1 MAESTAIRGTFES
14 VHEAPRTQQQHAF
27 APDAAASS
35 AVAASDFVPMLV
47 LCTPILCASLFSK
60 LGIPGYA
67 SLGIGIGIPLTM
79 LALAIGILNNSVRLD
94 PRRLGFYCITLAV
107 LVLPQLLQAGTFSTD
122 SLMMLAV
129 LHIPYAMVVTRGHE
143 LAMRVL
149 KFFLHIASL
158 LAVLAVAQYFLQG
171 FIDQALLYPIDNLV
185 PQQFVVQGFNAQ
197 GTIHYASTQVRA
209 TGMFMLEPSFLTQFL
224 AIAIIAETLTSTK
237 LWRLGLYAAGIL
249 VAHAGTGMLILLI
262 VMPFVVL
269 TRRRWD
275 LLLIGVLGVA
285 FVVAFGEVLN
295 LDFITNRAGEF
306 SDPNSS
312 GFARFVGG
320 FYMFNEMLWPNLAR
334 ALFGYGAGSFM
345 EYTHLFTTEV
355 ADMPM
360 TKMIFEFGLVGAIV
374 YFSFIAS
381 CLFSSPL
388 PKLLSL
394 GVALSFL
401 LNGMYVPFSHGL
413 ALGLLVLTSLPPN
426 RTVPAGKPQPVPA
439 VDRT

>member
-1 MAESTAIRGTFES
+1 
-14 VHEAPRTQQQHAF
+14 
-27 APDAAASS
+27 
-35 AVAASDFVPMLV
+35 MLV
-47 LCTPILCASLFSK
+47 LCTPILSASLFSK
-60 LGIPGYA
+60 FGIPGYA
-67 SLGIGIGIPLTM
+67 SLGIGIALPLIAA
-79 LALAIGILNNSVRLD
+79 ALAIGMLNNCVRLD
-94 PRRLGFYCITLAV
+94 PRRLGFYCIMLAA
-107 LVLPQLLQAGTFSTD
+107 LVLPQLLQAGTFSQQ
-122 SLMMLAV
+122 SLMMLAA
-129 LHIPYAMVVTRGHE
+129 LHIPYVMVVTRGHE
-143 LAMRVL
+143 LAMRAL
-149 KFFLHIASL
+149 KFFLHIATL
-158 LAVLAVAQYFLQG
+158 LAVLAIGQYFLQG

-209 TGMFMLEPSFLTQFL
+209 TGVFMLEPSFLTQFL
-224 AIAIIAETLTSTK
+224 AVAIIAETLTSTK
-237 LWRLGLYAAGIL
+237 LWRLGLYAVGIL
-249 VAHAGTGMLILLI
+249 VAHAGTGLLILLI
-262 VMPFVVL
+262 VMPFAVI

-275 LLLIGVLGVA
+275 LVLLGAVGIA
-285 FVVAFGEVLN
+285 IAIAFGDVLN
-295 LDFITNRAGEF
+295 LERLTNRTAEF

-320 FYMFNEMLWPNLAR
+320 FYMFEQMLWPNLWR

-345 EYTHLFTTEV
+345 EYTHLFTIEV

-360 TKMIFEFGLVGAIV
+360 TKMIFEFGLVGAAV

-413 ALGLLVLTSLPPN
+413 ALGLLVLTSLPPH
-426 RTVPAGKPQPVPA
+426 RTA

>member
-1 MAESTAIRGTFES
+1 VADSTAIAGAFES
-14 VHEAPRTQQQHAF
+14 VHEAPRTQQRSAF
-27 APDAAASS
+27 ERR
-35 AVAASDFVPMLV
+35 DFVPMLV
-47 LCTPILCASLFSK
+47 LCTPILSASLFSK
-60 LGIPGYA
+60 FGIPGYA
-67 SLGIGIGIPLTM
+67 SLGIGIALPVIAA
-79 LALAIGILNNSVRLD
+79 ALAIGILNNCVRLD
-94 PRRLGFYCITLAV
+94 PRRLGFYCITVAV
-107 LVLPQLLQAGTFSTD
+107 LVLPQLLQAGTFSQQ
-122 SLMMLAV
+122 SLMMLAA
-129 LHIPYAMVVTRGHE
+129 LHIPYVMVVTRGHE
-143 LAMRVL
+143 LATRAL
-149 KFFLHIASL
+149 KFFLHVAT
-158 LAVLAVAQYFLQG
+158 VLAALAIVQYFLQG
-171 FIDQALLYPIDNLV
+171 YIDQALLYPIDNLV
-185 PQQFVVQGFNAQ
+185 PPEFVVQGFNAQ

-209 TGMFMLEPSFLTQFL
+209 TGVFMLEPSFLTQFL
-224 AIAIIAETLTSTK
+224 AVAIIAETLTSSK
-237 LWRLGLYAAGIL
+237 LWRLGLYGAGIL

-262 VMPFVVL
+262 VMPFVVI

-275 LLLIGVLGVA
+275 LVLLGALGAAIVI
-285 FVVAFGEVLN
+285 AFGEVLN
-295 LDFITNRAGEF
+295 LDMITSRTSEF

-320 FYMFNEMLWPNLAR
+320 FYMFNEMLWPNLGR

-360 TKMIFEFGLVGAIV
+360 TKMIFEFGIIGAAV

-426 RTVPAGKPQPVPA
+426 RTIPVGKPQPAPA
-439 VDRT
+439 IDRI

>member
-1 MAESTAIRGTFES
+1 
-14 VHEAPRTQQQHAF
+14 
-27 APDAAASS
+27 
-35 AVAASDFVPMLV
+35 MLV

-60 LGIPGYA
+60 FGIPGYA
-67 SLGIGIGIPLTM
+67 SLGIGIALPLM
-79 LALAIGILNNSVRLD
+79 AAALGVGILNNCVRLD
-94 PRRLGFYCITLAV
+94 PRRLGFYCITIAV
-107 LVLPQLLQAGTFSTD
+107 LVLPQLLQAGTFSQQ
-122 SLMMLAV
+122 SLMMLAA
-129 LHIPYAMVVTRGHE
+129 LHIPYVMVVTRGYE
-143 LAMRVL
+143 LATRAL
-149 KFFLHIASL
+149 RFFLHIATL
-158 LAVLAVAQYFLQG
+158 LSVLAIAQYFLQG
-171 FIDQALLYPIDNLV
+171 FIDQSLLYPIDNLV
-185 PQQFVVQGFNAQ
+185 PQEFVVQGFNAQ

-209 TGMFMLEPSFLTQFL
+209 TGVFMLEPSFLTQFL
-224 AIAIIAETLTSTK
+224 AIAIIAEALTSTK
-237 LWRLGLYAAGIL
+237 LLRLALYGAGIL

-262 VMPFVVL
+262 VMPFVVI

-275 LLLIGVLGVA
+275 LMLLGALGATLVI
-285 FVVAFGEVLN
+285 AFGEVLN
-295 LDFITNRAGEF
+295 LDMITSRTNEF
-306 SDPNSS
+306 TDPNSS

-320 FYMFNEMLWPNLAR
+320 FYMFDEMLWPNLWR

-360 TKMIFEFGLVGAIV
+360 TKMLFEFGLIGAGV
-374 YFSFIAS
+374 YFTFIAT

-426 RTVPAGKPQPVPA
+426 RTVAAVKPQPGVA
-439 VDRT
+439 IARI